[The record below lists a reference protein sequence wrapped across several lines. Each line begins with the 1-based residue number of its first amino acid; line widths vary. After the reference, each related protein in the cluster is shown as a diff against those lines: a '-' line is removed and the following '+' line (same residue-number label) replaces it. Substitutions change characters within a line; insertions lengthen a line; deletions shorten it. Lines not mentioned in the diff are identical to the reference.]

1 MKEQI
6 ANKQKDVEKSECD
19 LQESKE
25 NYARLEQQ
33 VNDDRRAFEHLLHQQ
48 EQSSGEMQDQLKVS
62 LIACKACITHID
74 EELP

>member
-6 ANKQKDVEKSECD
+6 ADKQKEVEESERD

-25 NYARLEQQ
+25 NYSRLEQQ
-33 VNDDRRAFEHLLHQQ
+33 LSDDRRAFEHLLHQQ

-62 LIACKACITHID
+62 LIDHKSLHNTH
-74 EELP
+74 